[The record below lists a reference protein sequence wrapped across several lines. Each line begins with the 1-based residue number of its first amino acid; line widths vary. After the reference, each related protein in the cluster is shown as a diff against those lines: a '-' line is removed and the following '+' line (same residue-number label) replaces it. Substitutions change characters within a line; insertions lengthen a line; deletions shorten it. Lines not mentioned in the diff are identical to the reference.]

1 MIRASISEAK
11 NRLSHFIRLVRGGE
25 NVEIVDRGTP
35 VARIVHV
42 SKSAGADK
50 EAAWIEEAE
59 RLGLITKAQDREAF
73 PPDFFDKDKM
83 LAGKGVLQALLEERE
98 GAR

>member
-11 NRLSHFIRLVRGGE
+11 NRFSYFIRLVRGGE
-25 NVEIVDRGTP
+25 EVEIVDRGTP

-42 SKSAGADK
+42 SKSAGAGK

-59 RLGLITKAQDREAF
+59 RFGFITRAQDREAS
-73 PPDFFDKDKM
+73 PPDFFDIDKM
-83 LAGKGVLQALLEERE
+83 PVGRGVLRAFLEERE
-98 GAR
+98 GGR